1 MCNRNTSLTDP
12 TADFVLSDLLTA
24 TEDLI
29 DFTINVFD
37 TIRLQSH
44 FNDRNRRVNLA
55 SQLKDAFDA
64 QKTEF
69 GTIEIPIKPCTVTT
83 TLKYDLSLYLD
94 RILQSCKRTKANL
107 MLLRVSRTRSTN
119 TTLLLVASTNVRVEQ
134 LDKKVQLLTRLVKEN
149 GGEFQTKK
157 KKKKKFLSNTKLDE
171 KTQIKQKTIN
181 KQPFT
186 VISKE
191 DLNDY
196 VEITLSFRMIITK
209 YREFIQ
215 HIRDASKSTG
225 QASIANS
232 IILIPIT
239 ANAINELNNILNR
252 LIRIA
257 FAIEAEANSLRQLP
271 NIPIANDSKELYRQN
286 TKDDTKTGSYNPI
299 LLKEKSLA
307 SHIITKYREFIQHI
321 RDASKSTGQASIANS
336 IILIPITANAI
347 DELNNILNR
356 LIRIAFAIEA
366 EANSLR
372 QLPNIPIAND
382 SKELYRQNTKDDTK
396 TGSYNPILLKEKI
409 LASHV
414 TSSQTLEDLTIQKE
428 NSSGTNLK
436 RNTYSLLKQNDN
448 RSNIRNQS
456 AITSTSNINSFKLT
470 PNMIANIF
478 EDFFNNTNDL
488 LD

>member
-307 SHIITKYREFIQHI
+307 SH
-321 RDASKSTGQASIANS
+321 
-336 IILIPITANAI
+336 
-347 DELNNILNR
+347 
-356 LIRIAFAIEA
+356 
-366 EANSLR
+366 
-372 QLPNIPIAND
+372 
-382 SKELYRQNTKDDTK
+382 
-396 TGSYNPILLKEKI
+396 
-409 LASHV
+409 V